1 MSQKS
6 IIPILLIFV
15 LAACKTA
22 SKKETSLPEVHFSL
36 TDMNLG
42 APTELFYFEDEYH
55 LFYQCSPDSV
65 NLNSISWG
73 HAKSTDLVHWQLLP
87 LAIQP
92 ENNEIP
98 GSGSIVIDWNNS
110 SGFGNETTPMV
121 AIYATTNEQN
131 INPEIQTLAISFS
144 TDKGTSWQKEATP
157 ITLENCFIQP
167 NDVRVFWHEETQ
179 RWMMGVLT
187 GYEVRF
193 YSSVDLKNWK
203 FESVFGEKVYSKV
216 GDWTHLSFSPLKID
230 GTQNTKWIMMISG
243 STDSPNEGS
252 GVQYFYGDFD
262 GYVFKSERTKPKWLD
277 NGSDNYAGVVLSN
290 YIESGKPAYYIGLID
305 NYRYKHGQSESEV
318 ANVYSI
324 PRALTLR
331 DEYSDFYIVSEPVNA
346 IETIAENKQLLKET
360 TFSGELKIK
369 QQLKIPLEINLKFD
383 VNNRLYLNLAEV
395 FGIRISNGQG
405 DELTIGYHSQRR
417 YFFISETKKG
427 ENRLD
432 DWNGFQYAPYVI
444 KEPTIDL
451 KIIVDRTSAELFA
464 MDGMI
469 TLSRKYFIS
478 DSWNKIALI
487 SENGDITLQEGDITE
502 LKSIWTERR

>member
-1 MSQKS
+1 MSQK
-6 IIPILLIFV
+6 IITSILLIFV

-22 SKKETSLPEVHFSL
+22 SKKETGLPEIHFSL
-36 TDMNLG
+36 TDMKLG

-98 GSGSIVIDWNNS
+98 GSGSVVIDWNNS

-131 INPEIQTLAISFS
+131 INPGIQTLALSFS
-144 TDKGTSWQKEATP
+144 TDKGTSWKKASTP
-157 ITLENCFIQP
+157 ITLESCFVQP
-167 NDVRVFWHEETQ
+167 NEVRVFWHEETQ
-179 RWMMGVLT
+179 RWIMGILT

-193 YSSVDLKNWK
+193 YSSVDLKNWQY
-203 FESVFGEKVYSKV
+203 ESVFGENVYSKV
-216 GDWTHLSFSPLKID
+216 GDWTHLSFLPLKIE

-243 STDSPNEGS
+243 SADSPNEGS

-290 YIESGKPAYYIGLID
+290 YVEAGKPACYIGLID
-305 NYRYKHGQSESEV
+305 NYRYKQGQSGSKV
-318 ANVYSI
+318 ADVYTI
-324 PRALTLR
+324 PRKLTLH
-331 DEYSDFYIVSEPVNA
+331 DEYNDFYIVSEPVEA
-346 IETIAENKQLLKET
+346 FETIIENKQLLKET

-369 QQLKIPLEINLKFD
+369 QQLEIPLEINLKFD
-383 VNNRLYLNLAEV
+383 SNNRLYLNLAEV
-395 FGIRISNGQG
+395 FGIRLTNDVG

-417 YFFISETKKG
+417 YFFISEIKKG
-427 ENRLD
+427 EKRLD
-432 DWNGFQYAPYVI
+432 EWDGFQYAPYVI

-451 KIIVDRTSAELFA
+451 KIIVDQTSAELFA
-464 MDGMI
+464 MNGMI
-469 TLSRKYFIS
+469 SLTRKYFIS

-487 SENGDITLQEGDITE
+487 SENGDITLQEGDIKE
-502 LKSIWTERR
+502 LKSIWTER

>member
-1 MSQKS
+1 MSQK
-6 IIPILLIFV
+6 IIISILLIFV

-22 SKKETSLPEVHFSL
+22 SKKETGLPEIHFSL
-36 TDMNLG
+36 TDMKLG

-87 LAIQP
+87 LAINP
-92 ENNEIP
+92 VSDEII

-131 INPEIQTLAISFS
+131 INPEIQTLALSVS
-144 TDKGTSWQKEATP
+144 TDKGTTWQKEATP
-157 ITLENCFIQP
+157 VFLENCFIQP

-193 YSSVDLKNWK
+193 YSSADLKNWEY
-203 FESVFGEKVYSKV
+203 ESVFGENVYSKV
-216 GDWTHLSFSPLKID
+216 GEWTHLSFSPLKIED
-230 GTQNTKWIMMISG
+230 TQKMKWIMMISG
-243 STDSPNEGS
+243 SADSPNEGS

-305 NYRYKHGQSESEV
+305 NDRYKHGQSESEV
-318 ANVYSI
+318 ADVYTI
-324 PRALTLR
+324 PRKLTLR

-369 QQLKIPLEINLKFD
+369 QQLEIPLEINLKFD

-395 FGIRISNGQG
+395 FGIRLSNGQG

-478 DSWNKIALI
+478 SGCNKIALI

-502 LKSIWTERR
+502 LKSIWQNR